1 MNANKD
7 HIEQITD
14 EILTLL
20 AELAT
25 SSPKWDGKYTVLVDD
40 NYHYMNEEYR
50 YTLGVY
56 DTKEEALQAAKS
68 IVDLSYW
75 SITSQAPPWNLCTTV
90 MLVSER
96 IPGALGLDLA
106 PGPMQG
112 SAVLKFAAAGN
123 KKEISN

>member
-50 YTLGVY
+50 YTLGVF

-68 IVDLSYW
+68 IVDSFLLEYYKPGTTAESLYNGYVGFGED
-75 SITSQAPPWNLCTTV
+75 PWG
-90 MLVSER
+90 S
-96 IPGALGLDLA
+96 GLGFSA
-106 PGPMQG
+106 WTYAKQRCAEICG
-112 SAVLKFAAAGN
+112 SG
-123 KKEISN
+123 E